1 MPVYEYE
8 CTSCGQSFER
18 LQNVG
23 ARAPRTCPHCNKA
36 GTVRRLVS
44 APAFHLKGSGWYV
57 TDYAGK
63 GKNGK
68 KGDAADSG
76 GEDKPQKTDDQKAGD
91 QKAGDRK
98 SDDKKSDDKKS
109 EKAESKPKPSK
120 AAAKGDD

>member
-63 GKNGK
+63 GKDGK
-68 KGDAADSG
+68 KGEASDSG
-76 GEDKPQKTDDQKAGD
+76 GDDKPQKTDDQKA
-91 QKAGDRK
+91 A
-98 SDDKKSDDKKS
+98 DKKSDDKKS
-109 EKAESKPKPSK
+109 DKAESKPKPAKS
-120 AAAKGDD
+120 AAKGDD